1 MRDLVKGLVLGLVV
15 LVMAMTMAMAPAQ
28 EEGSTGLSTDLVL
41 AVVGGALSVGLEV
54 IPGLERR
61 WEALPDEVK
70 RFSWLI
76 GCLLVGIGPPLA
88 ACVGGGLGLD
98 VSGLPAWAQCS
109 AGAMAEGIRI
119 SCLAY
124 FASQSA
130 HGLTV
135 GAMKALGIYEQTE
148 V

>member
-1 MRDLVKGLVLGLVV
+1 MRDVVKGLMLALVV

-28 EEGSTGLSTDLVL
+28 EEGSTGLSTDMVL
-41 AVVGGALSVGLEV
+41 TVVGGALAVGLEV
-54 IPGLERR
+54 VPGLEKR
-61 WEALPDEVK
+61 WEGLPAEVK

-76 GCLLVGIGPPLA
+76 GCLLVGVGPPVVG
-88 ACVGGGLGLD
+88 CVAGGLGLD
-98 VSGLPAWAQCS
+98 VRGLPAWAQCS

-135 GAMKALGIYEQTE
+135 GAMKALGIYERTE